1 MYGFTFFIYRTLTGW
16 QARLAGRFT
25 TAGVAVAAGCLA
37 ALLTGFQ
44 TETYRALSQQT
55 LGLLMAVLA
64 LGWLGAWRFRAPV
77 QVERRLPRHATAGLP
92 VRYTLRLRNLRH
104 RPEAGLRL
112 RERLADTRPS
122 YEEFAAALRA
132 RDRRGRWFS
141 FGREPLPEWKPLA
154 LTRETHAPT
163 LLPHGE
169 AELTLELLPQRRGVL
184 PLEGVWVART
194 DPLGLFRAADF
205 HPLPG
210 ALCVLPR
217 RYPLPPLALPGAHR
231 YQPGGV
237 ALAGSVGLA
246 DEFVS
251 LREYRP
257 GDPLR
262 RVHWKSWA
270 KAGQPVVKEFEDEFF
285 VRHALILDTFC
296 EDPQSPAFEEAVSV
310 AASFACT
317 LLTQESLL
325 DLLFVGPQAYCFTA
339 GRGLAHTEQIL
350 EVLAAVKVCPDQ
362 PFEVL
367 NHLVLRHVS
376 LVSGGVAV
384 FLAWDEPRRELARR
398 LEQLG
403 VPLLSLVVVT
413 PQAAE
418 QTRRLLQIHPEPSCH
433 IVEVGRVAE
442 DLARL

>member
-1 MYGFTFFIYRTLTGW
+1 MYRISY
-16 QARLAGRFT
+16 
-25 TAGVAVAAGCLA
+25 TAFR
-37 ALLTGFQ
+37 LLTGIQRWGLRRFTPTGLAVLTGLGVAMLTSFQ
-44 TETYRALSQQT
+44 TENYRALSQQT
-55 LGLLMAVLA
+55 LGLMYA
-64 LGWLGAWRFRAPV
+64 LLFVGWVGAWRFRSPV
-77 QVERRLPRHATAGLP
+77 QVERKLPRHATAGTP
-92 VRYTLRLRNLRH
+92 VRYTLSLHNPGR

-112 RERLADTRPS
+112 RERLADERPN
-122 YEEFAAALRA
+122 YTEFAAAMKA
-132 RDRRGRWFS
+132 RDQRDRWFGL
-141 FGREPLPEWKPLA
+141 GREPLPSWKPLA
-154 LTRETHAPT
+154 HIKEFHAPT
-163 LLPHGE
+163 LRPAGVAE
-169 AELTLELLPQRRGVL
+169 VTVELTPLRRGIL
-184 PLEGVWVART
+184 RFEGVWVART
-194 DPLGLFRAADF
+194 DPLGLFRAAHF

-210 ALCVLPR
+210 TLCVLPR
-217 RYPLPPLALPGAHR
+217 RYPLPPIALPGTRR

-296 EDPQSPAFEEAVSV
+296 PDPQNAAFEEAVSV

-325 DLLFVGPQAYCFTA
+325 DLLFVGTQAYCFTA

-350 EVLAAVKVCPDQ
+350 EILAAVKVCPDQ
-362 PFEVL
+362 KFESL
-367 NHLVLRHVS
+367 THLVLRNVS
-376 LVSGGVAV
+376 VVSGCVAV
-384 FLAWDEPRRELARR
+384 FLAWDEPRRELIRR

-403 VPLLSLVVVT
+403 VPLLILVVVSPKEA
-413 PQAAE
+413 PQVRAA
-418 QTRRLLQIHPEPSCH
+418 LQAHPSSACH
-433 IVEVGRVAE
+433 VVEAGQVAE
-442 DLARL
+442 TLAKL